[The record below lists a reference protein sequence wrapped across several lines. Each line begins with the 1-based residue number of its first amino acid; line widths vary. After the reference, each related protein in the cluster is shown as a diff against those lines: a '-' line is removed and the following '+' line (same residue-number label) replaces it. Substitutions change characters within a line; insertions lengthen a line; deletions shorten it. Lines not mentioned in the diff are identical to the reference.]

1 LPNGSRATL
10 DDLAAHGS
18 QMISPAL
25 LERPGAWR
33 GIGIAAA
40 LGVAASPGLVL
51 LARFAA
57 SPSTSWSFGAGF
69 QSAIATS
76 LIVAGAASI
85 CALVLGMPCGLLAG
99 LYRFRVRQ
107 VLLAALALPLLL
119 PSFIWAIGLSMLRI
133 DLGISRGGVL
143 SGIFGVVW
151 SFAALGTPLVVF
163 TTLIAVRLLPAGAV
177 DAARI
182 AGGERAVLHYCA
194 RAAVPAALA
203 AAIIGGLV
211 SLADPGPAQ
220 IFGVPTVA
228 TQILVSFSALYDFE
242 LAARQGFVAALI
254 VVAAA
259 APVIWFA
266 AGRLILAL
274 RPREIQLMSPRPA
287 TEARFVGPFL
297 LAGVVLATF
306 VLPVAG
312 IIRPAFSDPSIAAV
326 QAAIARTSGNTLYYA
341 LLAGLIATTFG
352 LALALCSARF
362 AVSRA
367 VVLGALTLI
376 FVVPPAVG
384 ALGIVFL
391 AGEAPAWL
399 DPVLRSRFTVAGVL
413 GLRLTAIAT
422 VVLLRAIGSASP
434 SWALAATV
442 HGVSLASY
450 GRRVLAPFLLR
461 PILTSIALVGL
472 VATADITTVLLLQP
486 PGRDS
491 LPVAI
496 FTVMA
501 NAPESMVATLCA
513 AYLLIGCGVIFALML
528 MTNVFKRQVSL

>member
-1 LPNGSRATL
+1 
-10 DDLAAHGS
+10 
-18 QMISPAL
+18 MISPAV
-25 LERPGAWR
+25 LEQPGAWR

-40 LGVAASPGLVL
+40 LGVVASPGFIL
-51 LARFAA
+51 LTRFAA
-57 SPSTSWSFGAGF
+57 SPSTGWSFGAGF
-69 QSAIATS
+69 QSAIGTS
-76 LIVAGAASI
+76 LFVAAA
-85 CALVLGMPCGLLAG
+85 ALVSALILGMPCGLVAG
-99 LYRFRVRQ
+99 LYRFRVRP

-133 DLGISRGGVL
+133 DLGISRDSVL
-143 SGIFGVVW
+143 SGIAGVVW
-151 SFAALGTPLVVF
+151 SFAALGMPLVVF
-163 TTLIAVRLLPAGAV
+163 TTLITVRLLPAGAV

-182 AGGERAVLHYCA
+182 AGGERAVLQYAA
-194 RAAVPAALA
+194 RAALPPALA

-220 IFGVPTVA
+220 IFGVRTVA
-228 TQILVSFSALYDFE
+228 TEILVSFSALYDFE
-242 LAARQGFVAALI
+242 LAARQGFAAALI
-254 VVAAA
+254 VTAAA

-274 RPREIQLMSPRPA
+274 QPRETRLMELRSVPA
-287 TEARFVGPFL
+287 LKFVGPVV
-297 LAGVVLATF
+297 LAVVVLATF
-306 VLPVAG
+306 VVPVAG

-326 QAAIARTSGNTLYYA
+326 QAAVARTSGNTLYYA
-341 LLAGLIATTFG
+341 LLAGLIATAFALP
-352 LALALCSARF
+352 LAVCSARF

-367 VVLGALTLI
+367 VVLGALTLVFI
-376 FVVPPAVG
+376 VPPAVG

-399 DPVLRSRFTVAGVL
+399 DPILRSRFTVAAVL
-413 GLRLTAIAT
+413 GFRLTAIAT

-442 HGVSLASY
+442 HGVSLGSY
-450 GRRVLAPFLLR
+450 ARRVLVPFLLR
-461 PILTSIALVGL
+461 PILTSVVLVAL

-491 LPVAI
+491 LPVAL

-513 AYLLIGCGVIFALML
+513 AYLLIGCAVIAALMFVTGL
-528 MTNVFKRQVSL
+528 FKERPLT